1 MLSTPEFIPIPPERQ
16 ANPDGDKLGS
26 DKLGRDKLGRDKLE
40 PRESPHL
47 SKQAMAPRKLV
58 GLFDES
64 ANPIYLLDSKDRI
77 RFVNK
82 SLLELLKVPIQ
93 DLIGLEC
100 GQRLPSDLH
109 PHREICSLLSL
120 PAAARDSVSCVPLPR
135 NASKTVDQWS
145 AVLVMPLSSAS
156 IAGTKAEK
164 NIPDKSNFR
173 LCIWVGEDSALG
185 ARLSYT
191 PDWYDQTLIQSIL
204 HEQRKQQSNLGDFI
218 SLIGTSSVARL
229 AMGQVQVA
237 IAVDANCFLYGP
249 IGSEHARIAKSII
262 EHRRRRQG
270 RSLNT
275 GFTLSIE
282 CRLMDRLL
290 MSEML
295 EMATSKDENQ
305 VTLLLEGMD
314 NLSVEA
320 IEPLTLFLDRHPQVC
335 VMATAEKRELPTQ
348 ESFSLNRDLRSNL
361 MATIGVLTVEIPALQ
376 DRIEDLPILAEQI
389 LEQLHHST
397 GLKQARSLSPT
408 LRRWIQSYSW
418 PGNYSELQR
427 AISSA
432 VATSKDTQLQPHDL
446 PLAIRTFSSHDLK
459 QDAQADLDLDQ
470 SLENYER
477 IILKRALAAHQNNRA
492 AAARSLGISR
502 SRFLRRLEQL
512 SIDSPFLVEEISK
525 AQSTNIEPM
534 AIATGL
540 DATTV
545 GPIAPGASA
554 HGSGKTAIPDTRADS
569 TGNTNSR
576 SAPHSERQT
585 ESRDDPDLP
594 IFESID

>member
-1 MLSTPEFIPIPPERQ
+1 MSDTPKFTPIPAKRQ
-16 ANPDGDKLGS
+16 ANPDSNDFDS
-26 DKLGRDKLGRDKLE
+26 NKLE
-40 PRESPHL
+40 PRESAVS
-47 SKQAMAPRKLV
+47 SKQVMAPRKLS
-58 GLFDES
+58 GLFEES
-64 ANPIYLLDSKDRI
+64 ANPMYLLDSKDRI

-82 SLLELLKVPIQ
+82 SLLELLEVPLQEIV
-93 DLIGLEC
+93 GLEC
-100 GQRLPSDLH
+100 GQRLPGDLD

-120 PAAARDSVSCVPLPR
+120 PSAALASITCVPLPR
-135 NASKTVDQWS
+135 SATQSFDQWS
-145 AVLVMPLSSAS
+145 AVLVVPLSSAS
-156 IAGTKAEK
+156 IAGSKSVK
-164 NIPDKSNFR
+164 NVADKSNFR
-173 LCIWVGEDSALG
+173 LCIWVEGDSGLG
-185 ARLSYT
+185 FRLSST
-191 PDWYDQTLIQSIL
+191 PDWYDQKLIHSIL
-204 HEQRKQQSNLGDFI
+204 HEQRKHQSNLDDFA
-218 SLIGTSSVARL
+218 SLIGTSAVTRL
-229 AMGQVQVA
+229 AMSQVQVA

-270 RSLNT
+270 RSLNSV
-275 GFTLSIE
+275 FTLPIE

-295 EMATSKDENQ
+295 EMATSKDETQ
-305 VTLLLEGMD
+305 VTLLLEGID

-320 IEPLTLFLDRHPQVC
+320 IEPLTVFLDRHSQVC

-348 ESFSLNRDLRSNL
+348 ESFSLNRDLCSNL
-361 MATIGVLTVEIPALQ
+361 MSTIGVLTVGIPALE
-376 DRIEDLPILAEQI
+376 DRVEDLPILAEQI
-389 LEQLHHST
+389 LAQIHHST
-397 GLKQARSLSPT
+397 GRKQARSLSPT

-446 PLAIRTFSSHDLK
+446 PLAIRTFASHDLK

-477 IILKRALAAHQNNRA
+477 IILKRALAVHQNNRA

-502 SRFLRRLEQL
+502 ARLLRRLEQL
-512 SIDSPFLVEEISK
+512 SIHSPVSDDDLSK
-525 AQSTNIEPM
+525 AQPRNTEPTKTEPM
-534 AIATGL
+534 ALATGN

-554 HGSGKTAIPDTRADS
+554 QGSGKTAIPETHLDS
-569 TGNTNSR
+569 TGNSSLRTTS
-576 SAPHSERQT
+576 PT

>member
-1 MLSTPEFIPIPPERQ
+1 MLNTPEFIPIPPERQ

-26 DKLGRDKLGRDKLE
+26 DKLGRDKLE
-40 PRESPHL
+40 PRESPRL

-82 SLLELLKVPIQ
+82 SLLELLEVPIQ

-100 GQRLPSDLH
+100 GQRLPNDLH

-120 PAAARDSVSCVPLPR
+120 AATAQDSVSCVPLPR
-135 NASKTVDQWS
+135 NATKTFDQWS
-145 AVLVMPLSSAS
+145 GVLVVPLSSAL
-156 IAGTKAEK
+156 IAGLKSEK
-164 NIPDKSNFR
+164 NASDKSSFR
-173 LCIWVGEDSALG
+173 LCIWVEGDSALG
-185 ARLSYT
+185 SRLSST
-191 PDWYDQTLIQSIL
+191 PDWYDQKLIHSIL
-204 HEQRKQQSNLGDFI
+204 HEQRKHHSNLDDFV
-218 SLIGTSSVARL
+218 SLIGTSAVARL
-229 AMGQVQVA
+229 AMSQVQVA

-270 RSLNT
+270 RALNS
-275 GFTLSIE
+275 GFTLNIE

-295 EMATSKDENQ
+295 EMATSEDEAQ
-305 VTLLLEGMD
+305 VTLLLEGVD

-335 VMATAEKRELPTQ
+335 VMATAQTRELPTQ
-348 ESFSLNRDLRSNL
+348 ESSSLHRAICSNL
-361 MATIGVLTVEIPALQ
+361 MATIGVLTVAIPALQ
-376 DRIEDLPILAEQI
+376 DRIEDLPVLAEQI

-397 GLKQARSLSPT
+397 GRKQARSLSPT

-427 AISSA
+427 AICSA
-432 VATSKDTQLQPHDL
+432 VATSKETQLQPHDL
-446 PLAIRTFSSHDLK
+446 PLAIRTFASHDLK
-459 QDAQADLDLDQ
+459 QHAQADLDLDQ

-477 IILKRALAAHQNNRA
+477 IIIKRALAAHQNNRA

-502 SRFLRRLEQL
+502 ARLLRRLEQL
-512 SIDSPFLVEEISK
+512 SIDSPASDEDLSK
-525 AQSTNIEPM
+525 AQPAKTEPM
-534 AIATGL
+534 AIATGY
-540 DATTV
+540 DPNTV
-545 GPIAPGASA
+545 GPIAPAASN
-554 HGSGKTAIPDTRADS
+554 HGSGKTAIAETHLDS
-569 TGNTNSR
+569 TGNSSLRTTS
-576 SAPHSERQT
+576 PT